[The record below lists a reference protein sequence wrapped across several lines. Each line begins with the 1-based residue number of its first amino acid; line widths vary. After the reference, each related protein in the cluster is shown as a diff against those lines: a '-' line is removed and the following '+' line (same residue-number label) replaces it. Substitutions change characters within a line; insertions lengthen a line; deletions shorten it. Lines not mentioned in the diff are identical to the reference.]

1 MDDSETAS
9 GTRQRGRGAKRGAGR
24 AGGNAQPIDM
34 GLLPELIGFN
44 LRCAQVALFQH
55 FNSSVGASAISAP
68 QFGALLLIEA
78 NPGIS
83 QSAVA
88 EALRFDRSTL
98 VQIIDRLEGR
108 ELVVREV
115 SSHDRRSHA
124 LRLTGKGATLLTE
137 LKQAAQDHEKD
148 VARGLSDA
156 ERDQLIALLQ
166 RIHTPQD

>member
-1 MDDSETAS
+1 
-9 GTRQRGRGAKRGAGR
+9 
-24 AGGNAQPIDM
+24 M

-55 FNSSVGASAISAP
+55 FNATVGESEISAP

-108 ELVVREV
+108 DLVVREV

-124 LRLTGKGATLLTE
+124 LRLTNKGTALLAE
-137 LKQAAQDHEKD
+137 LKQAARDHERD
-148 VARGLSDA
+148 VARGLSDE
-156 ERDQLIALLQ
+156 ERDQLINLLR
-166 RIHTPQD
+166 RIHTPQS

>member
-1 MDDSETAS
+1 MDDTETAS
-9 GTRQRGRGAKRGAGR
+9 DSRTKGRGAKRGAGR
-24 AGGNAQPIDM
+24 TGSSIQTIDM

-55 FNSSVGASAISAP
+55 FNTTVGASSISAP

-124 LRLTGKGATLLTE
+124 LRLTTKGANLLSE
-137 LKQAAQDHEKD
+137 LKQAARDHERD
-148 VARGLSDA
+148 VARGLSEED
-156 ERDQLIALLQ
+156 RDTLIKLLR
-166 RIHTPQD
+166 RIHSPDG